1 MKNLSLSAFSRRALC
16 PLLLLSALVLSSCLD
31 ETAKDRL
38 SEDQAYNSAS
48 NLYINAV
55 ASLYNY
61 IGGDEESEGLQG
73 TYRGVYDYN
82 EITTDEAIIPI
93 RGGDWYDG
101 GFWQNLYTHNWDASN
116 ESLYNTW
123 KYLYKVVVLCNE
135 SLAAIDSHSALLT
148 ADQRQAY
155 EAEVRALRAIYYY
168 YLMDLWGNV
177 PKAAETVA
185 DRQTN
190 AIQQSRSAMFRY
202 IWDELQA
209 VAPLLPNARSNQK
222 NEYYGR
228 VTRPVVY
235 FVLAKLALNAEVY
248 TDDTWTD
255 DSRPWGKNISLTVD
269 GKTMNAWEACCAYC
283 DKISAV
289 GYSLAP
295 DYSANFAIRNEDSP
309 ENIWT
314 IPMDKTNDARQF
326 KYLFRSRHYAHGGYL
341 SSASENGT
349 CATIYA
355 CHVYGYGTD
364 SVDTR
369 WAKNFY
375 SDTLKIN
382 GNVVPQEDGTP
393 LIYYPLA
400 VEVNLTYSP
409 YILTAG
415 ARMNKYE
422 TDFTAYNDG
431 NDVDNDIVLFRY
443 ADVLLMKAEA
453 KVRNGEDGS
462 AELNEVRARSGMP
475 ARQATLSNLLDERL
489 LELCWEG
496 WRRQDMIRF
505 DRYHVSYDL
514 RTAPTT
520 EADRHT
526 IVFPI
531 PQRAL
536 DLNPTLQQ
544 NTGY

>member
-1 MKNLSLSAFSRRALC
+1 MKKSTIFIILS
-16 PLLLLSALVLSSCLD
+16 SALVLTSCLD

-38 SEDQAYNSAS
+38 SEDQAYSSAS
-48 NLYINAV
+48 SLYINAV

-101 GFWQNLYTHNWDASN
+101 GYWQNLYTHNWDASN

-135 SLAAIDSHSALLT
+135 SLEALSSHGMLLT
-148 ADQRQAY
+148 TEQYQAY
-155 EAEVRALRAIYYY
+155 CAEVRALRAIYYY
-168 YLMDLWGNV
+168 YIMDLWGNV
-177 PKAAETVA
+177 PMAAETA
-185 DRQTN
+185 KGTP
-190 AIQQSRSAMFRY
+190 AQQYSRSKMFAF
-202 IWDELQA
+202 IWDELQEC
-209 VAPLLPNARSNQK
+209 APLLPDANSNQK

-228 VTRPVVY
+228 VTRPVAY

-248 TDDTWTD
+248 TDDNWTD
-255 DSRPWGKNISLTVD
+255 GTRPSGKDIVLSVGGTM
-269 GKTMNAWEACCAYC
+269 MNAWDACITYC
-283 DKISAV
+283 DKISTE
-289 GYSLAP
+289 GYTLAT
-295 DYSANFAIRNEDSP
+295 DYSANFAILNESSP

-314 IPMDKTNDARQF
+314 IPMDKTNDTRQF

-355 CHVYGYGTD
+355 CHIYGYGTD

-453 KVRNGEDGS
+453 EVRNGGNGDK
-462 AELNEVRARSGMP
+462 ELNLVRRRAGMP
-475 ARQATLSNLLDERL
+475 ARTATLNNILQERL

-514 RTAPTT
+514 RTAPAE

-536 DLNPTLQQ
+536 DLNTSLKQ
-544 NTGY
+544 NSGYK